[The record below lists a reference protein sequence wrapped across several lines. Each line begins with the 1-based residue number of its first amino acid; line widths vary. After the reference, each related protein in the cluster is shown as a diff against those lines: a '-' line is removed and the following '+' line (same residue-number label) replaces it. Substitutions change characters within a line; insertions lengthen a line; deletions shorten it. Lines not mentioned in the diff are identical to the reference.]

1 MKSTRHARYEN
12 RIHYRNR
19 ITEEIETEMMM
30 DMKNSVSQVNP
41 QWKAS
46 PHVENSQGWKTKH
59 RNWITHQKSVRNL
72 KYKES

>member
-30 DMKNSVSQVNP
+30 GMKNS
-41 QWKAS
+41 AS
-46 PHVENSQGWKTKH
+46 ESGKSSVESLPGLPSSMWKTA
-59 RNWITHQKSVRNL
+59 RAGRQSTGIGSLTKSQ
-72 KYKES
+72 